1 MKPAPFEYSRPT
13 SLDEACALLRREEG
27 ARLIAG
33 GQTLVPF
40 MAMRLARPT
49 RLIDIARLPELAYVR
64 DEGDAVAIG
73 ATTRQCVVAD
83 DPLVRA
89 KVPLLAKVLPHVGHG
104 ATRARGTIGGSLANA
119 DPAAEIALVAV
130 TLGATLIWRDGDAKH
145 ETSAADFFLGPML
158 TAMPPT
164 GFLTAVRFPAWPEPR
179 VGVGFHEI
187 NARQSDFAFVSAAA
201 QIAVGP
207 DGMII
212 RAAVGLGA
220 VAGVPLRLDGVA
232 QELTDAKDREPAIRE
247 TLKQALAEIE
257 PMSDLHASADYR
269 RRVAVTLGVRAIR
282 DAYHAAMRRP

>member
-1 MKPAPFEYSRPT
+1 MKQAPFEYSRAR

-64 DEGDAVAIG
+64 DGRDAIEIG
-73 ATTRQCVVAD
+73 ATTRQCVVES

-89 KVPLLAKVLPHVGHG
+89 KLPLLAKALPFVGHG

-130 TLGATLIWRDGDAKH
+130 TLGATLLWRDGDQTQQAKA
-145 ETSAADFFLGPML
+145 EDFFLGPML
-158 TAMPPT
+158 TAMSTT
-164 GFLTAVRFPAWPEPR
+164 GCLTGISFPVWAERR

-201 QIAVGP
+201 QVAIGA
-207 DGMII
+207 DGAIT

-220 VAGVPLRLDGVA
+220 VAGTPLRLAGVERDLIGA
-232 QELTDAKDREPAIRE
+232 REPEIRQS
-247 TLKQALAEIE
+247 LRQALTTIE

-269 RRVAVTLGVRAIR
+269 RRVAVTLGVRAIA
-282 DAYHAAMRRP
+282 DAYRAAMGRT